1 MLDFLYALCAALLG
15 RNDVEVRRLLRH
27 PLAHALPRRV
37 REEALAFSSG
47 KPVGLRAPIH
57 ALHHYHQTLE
67 LVAEEPEH
75 LLEGPQLELPL
86 APPPAAPI
94 SITIARAGRRPTRGA
109 ARRSAI

>member
-1 MLDFLYALCAALLG
+1 MLDFLHALCAALLG

-37 REEALAFSSG
+37 REEALALSGG
-47 KPVGLRAPIH
+47 KPAGLRAPIH

-67 LVAEEPEH
+67 LLAEEPESV
-75 LLEGPQLELPL
+75 LDGPQLELPL
-86 APPPAAPI
+86 APPPATPI

-109 ARRSAI
+109 ARRSAM